1 MVNANYFASFST
13 RWVHQMMEDRASVPR
28 TTADIQHAC
37 TWGEQWEEMLGGVGV
52 LQFTNVNGY
61 YRAERD
67 SMLTIWG
74 AEIVAPCPIDL
85 HIDRVGES
93 GKGSDERLTY

>member
-1 MVNANYFASFST
+1 MVNANYFASFSAL
-13 RWVHQMMEDRASVPR
+13 WVHQMMEDRASVSR
-28 TTADIQHAC
+28 TTTDIQHTC
-37 TWGEQWEEMLGGVGV
+37 TGGKQREEMLGGMGV
-52 LQFTNVNGY
+52 LQVTDVKGY

-85 HIDRVGES
+85 HTDRVGES
-93 GKGSDERLTY
+93 GKGSDARITY